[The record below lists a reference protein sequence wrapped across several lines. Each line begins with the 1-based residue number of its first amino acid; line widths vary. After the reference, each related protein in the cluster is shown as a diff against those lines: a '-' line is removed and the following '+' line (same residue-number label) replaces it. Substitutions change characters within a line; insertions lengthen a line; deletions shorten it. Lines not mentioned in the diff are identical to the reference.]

1 MASADMSL
9 LRGVEDGDFKAVAPV
24 IVLPL
29 RVICTWTEPYCVLIV
44 APLTVRVVDPP
55 EVPDV
60 ALGAIGAVPAVL
72 VFPGAAAVVV
82 READAPAAGDA
93 LAEAEG
99 LVRGVGEAEGLAEPD
114 VSAEE
119 VAPASA

>member
-60 ALGAIGAVPAVL
+60 ALGAIGAVL

-93 LAEAEG
+93 LAEAEE